1 MDYYT
6 CEYAHPRDKLYC
18 RHNALS
24 VEPVAIEVNPKECKK
39 CKLYKER
46 RQDSGRTKK
55 SCN

>member
-46 RQDSGRTKK
+46 SGNNGDKK
-55 SCN
+55 NS